1 MTDILNKEKLKIYN
15 LYNGD
20 IDSFFRNNRTTEIAV
35 FGEDSEI
42 MWSFI
47 SNILHDI
54 ELISKRLTSYSYTKR
69 AIEELYEKSDAE
81 TFKLLTEKVPFY
93 NDFQK
98 VKQVLEI
105 IKTHT
110 TDETDVVWAGYNNVD
125 EFLIDLNTDIEK
137 ISFCD
142 FETLDKLNLE
152 FAPTSTYQELSLSNG
167 WSNEYINLSAQF
179 DKLYKKI
186 SSKRTTVIKKEWW
199 KFW

>member
-15 LYNGD
+15 FYNGD
-20 IDSFFRNNRTTEIAV
+20 IDSFFRNNRTREIAV
-35 FGEDSEI
+35 FGEDPEI

-69 AIEELYEKSDAE
+69 TLEELYENSDAE
-81 TFKLLTEKVPFY
+81 TFKLLTNKISFY

-98 VKQVLEI
+98 VKQILEI
-105 IKTHT
+105 IKRHT
-110 TDETDVVWAGYNNVD
+110 TDETDVVWAGYNNVH
-125 EFLIDLNTDIEK
+125 EFLIDLKTDIEK

-142 FETLDKLNLE
+142 FETLDRLSLE

-167 WSNEYINLSAQF
+167 WANEYINISERF
-179 DKLYKKI
+179 DKFYKKI
-186 SSKRTTVIKKEWW
+186 SSKKTGFIKKEWW
-199 KFW
+199 KLW